1 MQDIPG
7 FDRFRTIE
15 LLLKGW
21 SNDKKYYIETMD
33 GACLLLRIAEIG
45 EIDKKRAEY
54 EFINQVVGLEI
65 PMSKPLEF
73 GICNQGRNVY
83 TLLTWCEGEDA
94 ESVLPNLST
103 SEQYLLGYRAGE
115 ILKKIHSMPAP
126 LSQEEWSLRFNRK
139 IDTRIAKYKEC
150 GVRFDGDDKIIT
162 YLQQN
167 RSLLEN
173 RVQTYQHGDF
183 HVGNLI
189 VSKELQ
195 LSVIDFNRPDFG
207 DPWEEFNRIVWSA
220 SVSPYFATGQ
230 INGYFF
236 GAPPKEFF
244 DYLLFYISAN
254 TISSIPWAIPFG
266 KDEVETMKKQAIDIL
281 KWFDHTKTTI
291 PSWFITNTQLIK

>member
-7 FDRFRTIE
+7 FHQFRNIE
-15 LLLKGW
+15 PLLKGW

-45 EIDKKRAEY
+45 EIDKKHAEY
-54 EFINQVVGLEI
+54 EFMNQVVGLGI

-73 GICNQGRNVY
+73 GICNQGKNVY

-94 ESVLPNLST
+94 ESVLPKLPV

-126 LSQEEWSLRFNRK
+126 LSQEEWGLRFNRK
-139 IDTRIAKYKEC
+139 IDTRIARYKEC
-150 GVRFDGDDKIIT
+150 GIRFEGDDKIIA

-173 RVQTYQHGDF
+173 RAQTYQHGDF

-189 VSKELQ
+189 ISKDLQ

-220 SVSPYFATGQ
+220 SVSPHFATGQ

-236 GAPPKEFF
+236 GTPPKEFF

-254 TISSIPWAIPFG
+254 TISSIPWAIPYG
-266 KDEVETMKKQAIDIL
+266 KDEVENMKKQAEDVL
-281 KWFDHTKTTI
+281 KWYDYTKTNI
-291 PSWFITNTQLIK
+291 PSWFIMNTQ